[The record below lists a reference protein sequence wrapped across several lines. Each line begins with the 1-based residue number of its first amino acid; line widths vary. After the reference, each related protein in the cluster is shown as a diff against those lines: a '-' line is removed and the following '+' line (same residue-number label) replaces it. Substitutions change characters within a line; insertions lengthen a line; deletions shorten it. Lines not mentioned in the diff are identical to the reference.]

1 MFREKAGSCLNDS
14 KVLRIG
20 LSLIKKLGF
29 FVGHISIAA
38 NLIADEPI
46 GVRLFF
52 VPIFD
57 EGLIESLAIGENIIV
72 E

>member
-14 KVLRIG
+14 KVLSIG
-20 LSLIKKLGF
+20 LSLIKKIIF
-29 FVGHISIAA
+29 FVEHISIAA

-46 GVRLFF
+46 GVRLFV

-57 EGLIESLAIGENIIV
+57 EGLIECLAIGENIIV